1 MRSTLAPTA
10 ALVLAVL
17 LAGCSVEP
25 PPDSESGSG
34 EQDEL
39 EPTLPDGES
48 AGEFF
53 DCLIDDWTLD
63 VEAYG
68 ADSLLY
74 LKSLDIPV
82 GEFVMTGVGKLTF
95 DGFDGVT
102 TSVALT
108 SKYTL
113 IPDGVVVFDGA
124 TSSAYDGQG
133 FWSPGQG
140 DDDTLDFDQWV
151 STTTAAPD
159 PGEAGPPPID
169 FTDVQGLAADCQGD
183 KLFLQ
188 GPEGQIPSFWNR
200 A

>member
-1 MRSTLAPTA
+1 
-10 ALVLAVL
+10 VLAGA

-25 PPDSESGSG
+25 PQPGSEGGSG

-39 EPTLPDGES
+39 EPNFPDGET

-68 ADSLLY
+68 SDSLRY
-74 LKSLDIPV
+74 LKDLGIPI
-82 GEFVMTGVGKLTF
+82 GEFTMSGVGKLTF
-95 DGFDGVT
+95 DGFGGVMS
-102 TSVALT
+102 SVALT

-124 TSSAYDGQG
+124 TNSAYDGQG

-140 DDDTLDFDQWV
+140 ADDTLDFDDWV
-151 STTTAAPD
+151 STTTTAPG
-159 PGEAGPPPID
+159 PGEAGPPPLD
-169 FTDVQGLAADCQGD
+169 FTGIQGLAADCEGD
-183 KLFLQ
+183 KLYLK